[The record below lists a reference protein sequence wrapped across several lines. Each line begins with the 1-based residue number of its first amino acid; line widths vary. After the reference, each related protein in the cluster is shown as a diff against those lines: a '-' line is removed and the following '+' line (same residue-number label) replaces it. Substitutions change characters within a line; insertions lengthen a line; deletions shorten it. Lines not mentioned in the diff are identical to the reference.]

1 MCSFIE
7 CVQVCPSLLAS
18 CPKFAARCEKL
29 KLPQASRSLHP
40 LSPALLEEC
49 LSYTLKARLAPNWNK
64 VGDWLLGGRQF
75 LHQADQI
82 PAVKMSLHLADRQVV
97 FVLSATVMRF
107 PLLQPED
114 LGVDTGSLEQ
124 FVLGDHNSCIQ
135 RYLKI
140 FIFFIFFNLRHPK
153 VCTPRSELCARSVL
167 VLPKLTRGSLV
178 SITKQLPAGSRF
190 QEWATMK
197 RYWKNMYGYRL
208 EHEDGSEPTVY
219 YNVSFGRGPP
229 LTYPEWTVRAS
240 APRAVARVDPRPVV
254 QQFLA
259 QLQASSATLCGQAFS
274 VDCSVS
280 VARLEAVRPSPH
292 SLARLPGLQE
302 LPGPRLPYR
311 SQGAAARPGRN
322 HTSDW
327 MSQGG
332 RADSGYDTASQ
343 MSGSTGGPDLESS
356 AVTATSRLRTTNRA

>member
-1 MCSFIE
+1 M
-7 CVQVCPSLLAS
+7 
-18 CPKFAARCEKL
+18 
-29 KLPQASRSLHP
+29 
-40 LSPALLEEC
+40 SPALLEEC

-64 VGDWLLGGRQF
+64 VGDWFLAGRQF

-114 LGVDTGSLEQ
+114 LGVDAGSLEQ
-124 FVLGDHNSCIQ
+124 FILGDQNSCIQ
-135 RYLKI
+135 RYLKKI
-140 FIFFIFFNLRHPK
+140 LLFSTCAPPK
-153 VCTPRSELCARSVL
+153 VCTPRSELYARSVL

-190 QEWATMK
+190 QEWAAMK

-219 YNVSFGRGPP
+219 YNVSFGPGPP

-240 APRAVARVDPRPVV
+240 APRPVARVDPRPVV

-280 VARLEAVRPSPH
+280 VPRLEAVRPSPH
-292 SLARLPGLQE
+292 KSCSLLPKFGRPPEFGVYQE
-302 LPGPRLPYR
+302 IAQNFLCY
-311 SQGAAARPGRN
+311 
-322 HTSDW
+322 
-327 MSQGG
+327 
-332 RADSGYDTASQ
+332 
-343 MSGSTGGPDLESS
+343 
-356 AVTATSRLRTTNRA
+356 SRTLAKVPEKGKNG